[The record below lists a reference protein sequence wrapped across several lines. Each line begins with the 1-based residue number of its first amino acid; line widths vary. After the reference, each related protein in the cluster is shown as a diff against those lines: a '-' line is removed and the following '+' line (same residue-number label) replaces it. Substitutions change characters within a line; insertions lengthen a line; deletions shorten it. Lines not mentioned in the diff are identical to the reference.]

1 MEADRQLAIRWVSTV
16 DEIPSELWA
25 QCFPPPLEG
34 RWWYQVLEHSGLDAQ
49 FTFAYAV
56 IERDAAP
63 VGVAPTFLMDV
74 PIDLVAPPM
83 IARLLRL
90 AGGVLP
96 RLRYQRTLFVGSPCS
111 DEGTVGLL
119 PGVQLAE
126 AAPLLQTAL
135 ERRAQQLGAPMLV
148 WKDFPR
154 TDDAA
159 LSEVSKQRGLFRI
172 VSYPGTSLSLPA
184 GGFDAYLQTLT
195 SSHRHNLRKKLR
207 RSKALSDLSAAVLQ
221 QPSGAVLEEI
231 FALFWQTYQKG
242 KTKFEQ
248 LTPKFFQHI
257 AAEEVAYFVLLR
269 HPTTN
274 QLVAFMLCFLVG
286 SRVINKFIGLDY
298 RFGGDWFLYFRL
310 WEQAIDWASRQNVTE
325 FQSGQTGYRA
335 KLDLG
340 HNLIPLYNYC
350 RHRNP
355 VLHRLFAYV
364 ARSISWATL
373 DTDLARHALNEDCGS

>member
-1 MEADRQLAIRWVSTV
+1 MEAERRLSIRWVTSV
-16 DEIPSELWA
+16 DEISSELWTR
-25 QCFPPPLEG
+25 CFPPPLEG
-34 RWWYQVLEHSGLDAQ
+34 RWWYNVLEHSGLDSQ

-56 IERDAAP
+56 LEREAEP

-90 AGGVLP
+90 AGRVFS

-135 ERRAQQLGAPMLV
+135 ERRAQQLGAPMIV
-148 WKDFPR
+148 WKDFPQ
-154 TDDAA
+154 TDDPVLSA
-159 LSEVSKQRGLFRI
+159 LSKQRGLFRI
-172 VSYPGTSLSLPA
+172 VSYPGARLMLPA

-207 RSKALSDLSAAVLQ
+207 RSKALSDLNTTVIQ
-221 QPSGAVLEEI
+221 QPRGAVLDEI
-231 FALFWQTYQKG
+231 FALFWQTYEKG
-242 KTKFEQ
+242 KTKFER
-248 LTPKFFQHI
+248 LTPEFFQRV
-257 AAEEVAYFVLLR
+257 AAEEVSYFVLLR
-269 HPTTN
+269 HPETK
-274 QLVAFMLCFLVG
+274 QLVAFMLCFHVG

-298 RFGGDWFLYFRL
+298 KFGGNWFLYFRL
-310 WEQAIDWASRQNVTE
+310 WEQAIEWASRRNATE

-340 HNLIPLYNYC
+340 HDLVPLYNYC

-355 VLHRLFAYV
+355 VVHRLFAYV

-373 DTDLARHALNEDCGS
+373 DEDLSHRSE